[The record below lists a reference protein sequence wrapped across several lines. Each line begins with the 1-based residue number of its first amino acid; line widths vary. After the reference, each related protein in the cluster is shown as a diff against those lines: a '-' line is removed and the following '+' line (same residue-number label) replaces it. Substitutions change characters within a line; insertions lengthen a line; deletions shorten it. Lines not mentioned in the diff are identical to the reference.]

1 MRYIITIA
9 ILITSFFALN
19 IAPPNYSGKV
29 HFIKQVEF
37 KPHFQGFKFS
47 EISGLA
53 YDKNKKILY
62 MVSDKG
68 ILYTFKATFTPTDF
82 KLEPLKATYFKRK
95 SGKRF
100 KRRYHNRD
108 TEGIAL
114 DDKGNI
120 YVCREGKPRVT
131 QFSADGVKIKN
142 LKLPKKLRKIK
153 EEDLQSGNKSL
164 ESLTWHPKYGLI
176 TALELPDENTKLDDQ
191 TIYSFSGKSWKLKME
206 PYKKNGISEIEVMDD
221 GNLLILERAYNGLF
235 GKFVV
240 TLKKLYI
247 QGCKKEPCK
256 AETILSIDSAK
267 DWYVENFE
275 GLARVGKNR
284 YLMISDDN
292 NNFFQR
298 TLLIYF
304 EIE

>member
-1 MRYIITIA
+1 VKYIVVLVL
-9 ILITSFFALN
+9 LITSFFALN
-19 IAPPNYSGKV
+19 IAPPDYSGKV
-29 HFIKQVEF
+29 HFIKQIEF
-37 KPHFQGFKFS
+37 KPHFNGFKFS
-47 EISGLA
+47 EISDLA
-53 YDKNKKILY
+53 YDEKKGLLY
-62 MVSDKG
+62 MISDKG
-68 ILYTFKATFTPTDF
+68 ILYTFKASFSDNDF
-82 KLEPLKATYFKRK
+82 KIEPLKATYFKKR

-108 TEGIAL
+108 TEGMAL

-120 YVCREGKPRVT
+120 YVSREGKLRVT
-131 QFSADGVKIKN
+131 QFSADGIKIKN

-153 EEDLQSGNKSL
+153 EDDLQSGNKGL
-164 ESLTWHPKYGLI
+164 ESLAWHPKYGLI

-247 QGCKKEPCK
+247 QGCKKEPCN
-256 AETILSIDSAK
+256 AETILTIDSAK
-267 DWYVENFE
+267 DWNIENFE

-292 NNFFQR
+292 NNFFQK